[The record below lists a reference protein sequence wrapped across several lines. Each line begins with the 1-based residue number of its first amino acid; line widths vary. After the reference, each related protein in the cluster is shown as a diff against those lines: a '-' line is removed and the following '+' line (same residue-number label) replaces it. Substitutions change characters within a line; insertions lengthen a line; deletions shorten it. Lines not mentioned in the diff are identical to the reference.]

1 MGFGAGVSVACVTV
15 LLNLQQGIAS
25 FLDWLRLI
33 EQGEGSCELGGQLG
47 VNTHDSHSRRG
58 CEPQALSGS
67 KSKVQRRSM

>member
-1 MGFGAGVSVACVTV
+1 MGFEAGVSVACVTV

-47 VNTHDSHSRRG
+47 VST
-58 CEPQALSGS
+58 A
-67 KSKVQRRSM
+67 